1 MVKALVKK
9 LGLAASVAA
18 LLGSA
23 PVTQADDHW
32 DDDWK
37 ISVDGKSESAG
48 SLSFTLNFEPADD
61 GAAREPAT
69 VTVAIPKG
77 TGANDMADLISA
89 AFRGTLGDDEFHSE
103 VDWGEHV
110 KVKGKGETPDFTV
123 AIAENTV
130 QGLSLVIK
138 ED

>member
-1 MVKALVKK
+1 MIKALARK
-9 LGLAASVAA
+9 LGLVAGVVV
-18 LLGSA
+18 LLGLA

-37 ISVDGKSESAG
+37 ISVSGKSKSAG
-48 SLSFTLNFEPADD
+48 SLSFTLTFEPADD
-61 GAAREPAT
+61 GAAREAAT
-69 VTVAIPKG
+69 VTVAIPEG

-89 AFRGTLGDDEFHSE
+89 AFRGTLGDDQFHSE

-110 KVKGKGETPDFTV
+110 KVKGKGDTPDFTV
-123 AIAENTV
+123 AIAQNTV
-130 QGLSLVIK
+130 QGLSLAIK